1 MSLSAAKKRDIL
13 ICCIAALLILCAMA
27 ARILGSPEGAPGL
40 SSMIRNGIYMG
51 LTAAWGVSVQRRI
64 IQAQTR
70 RYLIAIALLMLLWLT
85 ERAIKYEF
93 NLSAASARRLWYSY
107 YIPILLIPLITVF
120 TAMSLGR
127 PENYKLPG
135 WTRLLYIPTFA
146 FMAMVLTNDRHQL
159 VFAFPA
165 DAGIWTGGNAAH
177 SIGYFAVVAWTA
189 VCAAGTIIV
198 MIEKCRRPKSRIQ
211 WLPILPVALSF
222 VYTALYVS
230 DVKWLRLIAGDMTV
244 FQCLAIMA
252 ALEGCIRCGLI
263 QSNTGYD
270 ELFSATT
277 IGAQITDHGF
287 RVKSASCSALPISL
301 EKMEQALEGP
311 VQLDK
316 NTLLK
321 GQEISSGYVFWQED
335 ISELQGVLDQFQ
347 TVQDELRDTGDVLK
361 AEAEQRSYWLKIT
374 EENRLYDMVER
385 KTQRQVALLR
395 KLLSRLR
402 ATEDTE
408 EARRLLGHIV
418 VIGTY
423 VKRRSNLM
431 FVERQTGT
439 LEAAELSLCLNES
452 AAGLGLCNIKCTV
465 RADMEGLLPAEC
477 GNMIYDFFEAAVE
490 MSLTSL
496 TSLLF
501 YAGEREGT
509 VTAKAAL
516 CCHEDMGALC
526 CEFPN
531 VIIEKD
537 EDGIQYLTLS
547 IPKEGG
553 E

>member
-1 MSLSAAKKRDIL
+1 MSLSAAKKKDIL
-13 ICCIAALLILCAMA
+13 ICCIAVLLILCAMA

-40 SSMIRNGIYMG
+40 GSMIRNGIYMG

-165 DAGIWTGGNAAH
+165 DAEIWTGGNAAH

-252 ALEGCIRCGLI
+252 ALEGCIRCG
-263 QSNTGYD
+263 
-270 ELFSATT
+270 
-277 IGAQITDHGF
+277 
-287 RVKSASCSALPISL
+287 PISL

-439 LEAAELSLCLNES
+439 MEAAELSLCLNES

-496 TSLLF
+496 SSLLF

>member
-1 MSLSAAKKRDIL
+1 M
-13 ICCIAALLILCAMA
+13 
-27 ARILGSPEGAPGL
+27 
-40 SSMIRNGIYMG
+40 
-51 LTAAWGVSVQRRI
+51 
-64 IQAQTR
+64 
-70 RYLIAIALLMLLWLT
+70 
-85 ERAIKYEF
+85 
-93 NLSAASARRLWYSY
+93 
-107 YIPILLIPLITVF
+107 
-120 TAMSLGR
+120 
-127 PENYKLPG
+127 
-135 WTRLLYIPTFA
+135 
-146 FMAMVLTNDRHQL
+146 
-159 VFAFPA
+159 
-165 DAGIWTGGNAAH
+165 
-177 SIGYFAVVAWTA
+177 
-189 VCAAGTIIV
+189 
-198 MIEKCRRPKSRIQ
+198 
-211 WLPILPVALSF
+211 
-222 VYTALYVS
+222 
-230 DVKWLRLIAGDMTV
+230 
-244 FQCLAIMA
+244 
-252 ALEGCIRCGLI
+252 
-263 QSNTGYD
+263 
-270 ELFSATT
+270 
-277 IGAQITDHGF
+277 
-287 RVKSASCSALPISL
+287 
-301 EKMEQALEGP
+301 
-311 VQLDK
+311 QLDK

-335 ISELQGVLDQFQ
+335 ISELQGVLDQLQ

-385 KTQRQVALLR
+385 QTQRQIALLR
-395 KLLSRLR
+395 ELLSRLR

-408 EARRLLGHIV
+408 EARRLLGRIV

-465 RADMEGLLPAEC
+465 RADMEGLLPAEW
-477 GNMIYDFFEAAVE
+477 GNMIYDFFEGAVE
-490 MSLTSL
+490 MSLPSL
-496 TSLLF
+496 SSLLF

-516 CCHEDMGALC
+516 FCHEDMGALC